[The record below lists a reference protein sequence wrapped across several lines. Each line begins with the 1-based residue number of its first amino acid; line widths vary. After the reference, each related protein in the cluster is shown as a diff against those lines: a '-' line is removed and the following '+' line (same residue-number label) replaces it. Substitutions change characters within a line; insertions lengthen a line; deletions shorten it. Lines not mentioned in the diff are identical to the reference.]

1 MKAEYHWF
9 AVYTKSRAEKKTYQ
23 SLIKNGIETYLP
35 LQKKLSQWSDRKKW
49 VEVPLFNSYIFV
61 YISEIERDRVLQV
74 PGVVKFVRFSGK
86 DAIIREDQIEILK
99 RILSSGEDLEISDHN
114 FALGEKVKVTAGL
127 LTGMT
132 GELVQIRN
140 AKVFIVRFDQLG
152 KNGIINVPTVYLE
165 PYF

>member
-1 MKAEYHWF
+1 MKAEYNWF

-23 SLIKNGIETYLP
+23 SIVNNGIEAYLP

-61 YISEIERDRVLQV
+61 YISEVERDRVLQI
-74 PGVVKFVRFSGK
+74 PGVVKFVRFSGR

-99 RILSSGEDLEISDHN
+99 RLLSSGEDLEITDHN
-114 FALGEKVKVTAGL
+114 FSIGERVKVNAGI

-132 GELVQIRN
+132 GELIQVRN
-140 AKVFIVRFDQLG
+140 SKMFVVRFDQLG
-152 KNGIINVPTVYLE
+152 KNAIINVPTVYLE